1 MGRFPMRFIVK
12 ALGWVLIAFGALPA
26 MAAIGLTSTGN
37 YGSAIF
43 GLVMTSIFVGGGA
56 LLLRSGERM
65 KGAGPGLEPAGAVP
79 GPSIEQRVLAAA
91 RRHRGHLTPVSAAAD
106 GDLTVDQAREELERL
121 AKENACL
128 MDVSDDGLVVFRFP
142 EFETTETKQLS

>member
-1 MGRFPMRFIVK
+1 MRFTVR
-12 ALGWVLIAFGALPA
+12 ALGWVLVALGALVA
-26 MAAIGLTSTGN
+26 TGVIGFASS
-37 YGSAIF
+37 GSA
-43 GLVMTSIFVGGGA
+43 GGAVVCLVTTSIFAGGGV
-56 LLLRSGERM
+56 LLLRSGQRM
-65 KGAGPGLEPAGAVP
+65 KGTGPGLEPAGAVP

-128 MDVSDDGLVVFRFP
+128 MDVSDEGLVVFRFP
-142 EFETTETKQLS
+142 EFESTETKRLS

>member
-1 MGRFPMRFIVK
+1 MRFIVR
-12 ALGWVLIAFGALPA
+12 ALGWVLVAFGVLVATA
-26 MAAIGLTSTGN
+26 VVGFASSGAVGG
-37 YGSAIF
+37 AVVC
-43 GLVMTSIFVGGGA
+43 LVMTGIFAGGGA

-65 KGAGPGLEPAGAVP
+65 KEAGPGLEPAGAVP

-91 RRHRGHLTPVSAAAD
+91 RRHWGHLTPVSAAAD

-121 AKENACL
+121 AKESACL

-142 EFETTETKQLS
+142 EFEHPETKQLS

>member
-1 MGRFPMRFIVK
+1 MRFIARVV
-12 ALGWVLIAFGALPA
+12 GWVLVTFGVLSGVTAL
-26 MAAIGLTSTGN
+26 AAAGG
-37 YGSAIF
+37 GAHAGAVF
-43 GLVMTSIFVGGGA
+43 GLVVTGIFLGGGT
-56 LLLRSGERM
+56 LLLRSGEPM
-65 KGAGPGLEPAGAVP
+65 KGAGPSLQLAGAVP

-91 RRHRGHLTPVSAAAD
+91 RRHRGHVTPVSAAAD

-142 EFETTETKQLS
+142 EFERPETEQPS

>member
-1 MGRFPMRFIVK
+1 MRFIARAV
-12 ALGWVLIAFGALPA
+12 GWVLVTFGVLSAVTTL
-26 MAAIGLTSTGN
+26 AAAGAGAHA
-37 YGSAIF
+37 GAVF
-43 GLVMTSIFVGGGA
+43 GLVVTGIFLGGGA

-91 RRHRGHLTPVSAAAD
+91 RHHRGHLTPVSAAAD

-142 EFETTETKQLS
+142 EFERPETKQLS

>member
-1 MGRFPMRFIVK
+1 MRFIVK
-12 ALGWVLIAFGALPA
+12 AVGWVLIAFGALPT
-26 MAAIGLTSTGN
+26 AATIGLASSGN

-43 GLVMTSIFVGGGA
+43 SLVVASIFVGGGA

-91 RRHRGHLTPVSAAAD
+91 RHHRGHLTPISAAAD

-128 MDVSDDGLVVFRFP
+128 MDVSDDGLVTFRFP
-142 EFETTETKQLS
+142 EFDRPETKQLS

>member
-1 MGRFPMRFIVK
+1 MRFIAK
-12 ALGWVLIAFGALPA
+12 ALGWLLVTFGVLFATG
-26 MAAIGLTSTGN
+26 AIGFASSGS
-37 YGSAIF
+37 YGFAIF
-43 GLVMTSIFVGGGA
+43 FFVVTGIFLGGGA

-65 KGAGPGLEPAGAVP
+65 KGAGPELEPAGAVP

-106 GDLTVDQAREELERL
+106 GGLTVDQAREELERL

-142 EFETTETKQLS
+142 EFEKPEAKRLS